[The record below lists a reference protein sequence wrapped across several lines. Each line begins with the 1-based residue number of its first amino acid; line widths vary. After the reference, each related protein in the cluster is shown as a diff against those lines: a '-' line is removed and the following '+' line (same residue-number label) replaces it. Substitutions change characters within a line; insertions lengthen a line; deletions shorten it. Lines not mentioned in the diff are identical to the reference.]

1 MPMCD
6 WSSDVCSS
14 DLTKRVKFTQTI
26 WCSSEGMCV
35 SPTLSPHPCLPPH
48 LLSHSKQESL
58 YSNVAW
64 LLVSESARKLVKDA
78 DSWESVFWG
87 HGLGSCISHFQ
98 VLRLL
103 FSPGRGW
110 DTVSDPGRQNSRQ
123 PRGGGCSE
131 GKGRRLRGGQGGSQ
145 TGQQPPPSPRKE
157 TSPLLRSPRPAPHTL
172 PKRQAGLGTSHPQAS
187 PQDNHAPHLRFTS
200 SFPTH
205 RVKD

>member
-1 MPMCD
+1 MPPTHPGYKL
-6 WSSDVCSS
+6 STPPHPSS
-14 DLTKRVKFTQTI
+14 DLRWSQP
-26 WCSSEGMCV
+26 
-35 SPTLSPHPCLPPH
+35 SPPHPHPPPPH
-48 LLSHSKQESL
+48 PPPHTLAFTLT
-58 YSNVAW
+58 
-64 LLVSESARKLVKDA
+64 
-78 DSWESVFWG
+78 
-87 HGLGSCISHFQ
+87 HFQ

-200 SFPTH
+200 SVPTH